1 MMTTNSSYKYIRSFI
16 VIVNEVSCMENEKI
30 TNEKSD
36 DITIKVV
43 FDENGKS
50 FQEVMENIL
59 LSKIMENR

>member
-1 MMTTNSSYKYIRSFI
+1 MTTNSSYKYIRSFI

>member
-1 MMTTNSSYKYIRSFI
+1 
-16 VIVNEVSCMENEKI
+16 MENEKI